1 MASPPAPRYKLS
13 QTLAGHAS
21 DVRALA
27 TAPRPS
33 PSPSPS
39 AAADYTSARPHLFS
53 SSRDGTAR
61 AWVLSGASSA
71 SSGSGAAGAGG
82 GWSEGSVFSEGEGA
96 EKGFVNAVEW
106 LPPKKEGSEEAEG
119 GYLLTAGQD
128 KLIYAWP
135 LPSPSPSSS
144 SSSSAS
150 AQPTPTPS
158 HTLIG
163 HEGNVCALHVSADG
177 GRVVSGSWDKT
188 AKVWKNWQL
197 EYTLEGHEQSVW
209 AVLALDGNEDLVLT
223 GAADN
228 LIRLFK
234 RDKLVRTFSGHTQAV
249 RALAKLDAG
258 AGGGAHGDLFASGS
272 NDGTI
277 RLWSLSSGECI
288 KVLSGHDS
296 FVYSLSAIPD
306 ALGGGLVSGGEDRT
320 VRVWRAEDGECAQTV
335 VVPAVSVWCVIVLSN
350 GDIAAGASDGLVRV
364 YTKSEERV
372 ASAQDLASYE
382 EQVSKAAVNSSQIG
396 DLKKSDLPGPEALD
410 QPGRK
415 EGDVKMVKTVGGTVE
430 AYQWS
435 AGAWQ
440 KIGEVTDAVGSS
452 RKQLYN
458 GVEYDYVFDIDLGTG
473 GPNLKLPY
481 NANENSFAAAQRFLL
496 AHELSLEYIDQIA
509 DFIEKNTGGV
519 KIGGGGNVDPY
530 TGASSY
536 RAQGGGGGG
545 SAPRA
550 PPSTGGFSGDPFTGG
565 GRSAPPPSVPQ
576 PRAGGVLPHRTFLT
590 FTAAS
595 LPALRKKLGDLSTQL
610 SADPSTSSLA
620 LSPSELSS
628 LDRLITYLLA
638 ALASPG
644 GGSPSPAESDL
655 SVVDKILASWP
666 ASARFPALDLARLL
680 ALSAP
685 TAGSFPVILSSSTDP
700 NESETNAMLALRA
713 LANLFVPFVGKA
725 TMQGEAVDV
734 VGALRRRGA
743 KSGLNKNGKVALATV
758 ALNFS
763 VLATQ
768 KSLDGKA
775 AEDLAELA
783 VELLQDSDSEV
794 VYRALTTLGN
804 LLVSFD
810 TLAALSESAVG
821 RYKAAAKEAAQRIG
835 EPRVKSLV
843 AEFA

>member
-1 MASPPAPRYKLS
+1 MTSTPRYKLS
-13 QTLAGHAS
+13 ATLAGHAS
-21 DVRALA
+21 DVRALS
-27 TAPRPS
+27 TAPRASRS
-33 PSPSPS
+33 PSTSSTSYS
-39 AAADYTSARPHLFS
+39 AQQPYLFS

-61 AWVLSGASSA
+61 SWILNSGAT
-71 SSGSGAAGAGG
+71 AAAAAGG
-82 GWSEGSVFSEGEGA
+82 GEATQGWREGSVFSENEGG
-96 EKGFVNAVEW
+96 KGFVNAVEW
-106 LPPKKEGSEEAEG
+106 LPSSVEGNAEAEG

-128 KLIYAWP
+128 KLIYAWQ
-135 LPSPSPSSS
+135 LPSPSSS
-144 SSSSAS
+144 SSSSSSPA
-150 AQPTPTPS
+150 PTPS

-163 HEGNVCALHVSADG
+163 HEANVCALHVSADG
-177 GRVVSGSWDKT
+177 KRVVSGSWDKT
-188 AKVWKNWQL
+188 ARVWKNWQL

-209 AVLALDGNEDLVLT
+209 AVLALDGEEDLVLT

-234 RDKLVRTFSGHTQAV
+234 RDKLVRTFRGHSQAV
-249 RALAKLDAG
+249 RALAKLDPS
-258 AGGGAHGDLFASGS
+258 AGGRTHGDLFASGS

-306 ALGGGLVSGGEDRT
+306 SLGGGLVSGGEDRT
-320 VRVWRAEDGECAQTV
+320 VRVWRAQDGECEQTV
-335 VVPAVSVWCVIVLSN
+335 VVPAVSVWCVAVLAN
-350 GDIAAGASDGLVRV
+350 GDIAAGASDGHVRV
-364 YTKSEERV
+364 YTRSEERV
-372 ASAQDLASYE
+372 ASAEDLASYE
-382 EQVSKAAVNSSQIG
+382 DQVSKTAVNSSQIG

-415 EGDVKMVKTVGGTVE
+415 EGEVKMVKTVGGTVE

-435 AGAWQ
+435 ASTWQ

-458 GVEYDYVFDIDLGTG
+458 GVEYDYVFDVDLGTPG
-473 GPNLKLPY
+473 GNLKLPY

-496 AHELSLEYIDQIA
+496 QNELPLEYIDQVA

-519 KIGGGGNVDPY
+519 NVGGSEYVDPY

-536 RAQGGGGGG
+536 RSGGG

-550 PPSTGGFSGDPFTGG
+550 PQASTGFSGDPYTGG
-565 GRSAPPPSVPQ
+565 GRSAPAPSASQ

-590 FTAAS
+590 FSTAN
-595 LPALRKKLGDLSTQL
+595 LPALRKKLGELSTQL
-610 SADPSTSSLA
+610 SSDPSTSSLA
-620 LSPSELSS
+620 LSPTELSS
-628 LDRLITYLLA
+628 LDRLIAYLLA
-638 ALASPG
+638 ALASPSG
-644 GGSPSPAESDL
+644 AGSPAEEDL
-655 SVVDKILASWP
+655 AVVDKILTTWP
-666 ASARFPALDLARLL
+666 ASSRFPALDLARLL

-685 TAGSFPVILSSSTDP
+685 TSGSFPVIFSSSTNP
-700 NESETNAMLALRA
+700 SESETNAMLALRA

-734 VGALRRRGA
+734 VGALRRRGT
-743 KSGLNKNGKVALATV
+743 KTGLNKNGKVAMATV

-775 AEDLAELA
+775 AGDLAALA
-783 VELLQDSDSEV
+783 IELLQDSDSEV
-794 VYRALTTLGN
+794 IYRALMALGN

-810 TLAALSESAVG
+810 TLASLNEASVQQIKG
-821 RYKAAAKEAAQRIG
+821 AAKEAAQRVQ
-835 EPRVKSLV
+835 EPRIKALV

>member
-1 MASPPAPRYKLS
+1 MTAPNGSSARYRLS
-13 QTLAGHAS
+13 QTLAGHAA

-27 TAPRPS
+27 TAPPPHSLTTTNSAS
-33 PSPSPS
+33 PSSATAGGYS
-39 AAADYTSARPHLFS
+39 AANPALWS

-61 AWVLSGASSA
+61 VWIRQSGAE
-71 SSGSGAAGAGG
+71 GETQRQGG
-82 GWSEGSVFSEGEGA
+82 GWQEGAVFSEGE
-96 EKGFVNAVEW
+96 GFVNAVEW
-106 LPPKKEGSEEAEG
+106 VPPKEGDDEAPG

-128 KLIYAWP
+128 KLIYGWP
-135 LPSPSPSSS
+135 LPSPSSS
-144 SSSSAS
+144 SSGADFKP
-150 AQPTPTPS
+150 APS

-163 HEGNVCALHVSADG
+163 HDANVCALHVSRNG
-177 GRVVSGSWDKT
+177 KKIVSGSWDKT

-209 AVLALDGNEDLVLT
+209 AVLALDGEEDLVLT

-228 LIRLFK
+228 LIRLYK

-249 RALAKLDAG
+249 RALAKLDSS
-258 AGGGAHGDLFASGS
+258 AGGGEHGDLFASGS

-296 FVYSLSAIPD
+296 FVYSLSAVPD

-320 VRVWRAEDGECAQTV
+320 VRIWRAADGECEQTI
-335 VVPAVSVWCVIVLSN
+335 VVPAVSVWCVAVLAN

-364 YTKSEERV
+364 YTRSEERV
-372 ASAQDLASYE
+372 ASAQDLAEYE
-382 EQVSKAAVNSSQIG
+382 DQVSKAAVNSSQIG

-435 AGAWQ
+435 GGAWQ

-452 RKQLYN
+452 RKQLYE
-458 GVEYDYVFDIDLGTG
+458 GREYDYVFDIDLGTG

-481 NANENSFAAAQRFLL
+481 NANENSYAAAQRFLF
-496 AHELSLEYIDQIA
+496 AHELPLEYIDQIA

-519 KIGGGGNVDPY
+519 KIGGSGNVDPY

-536 RAQGGGGGG
+536 AAAPGGGG
-545 SAPRA
+545 ARQA
-550 PPSTGGFSGDPFTGG
+550 PSTGGFSGDPFTGG
-565 GRSAPPPSVPQ
+565 GRTTAPPPSVPQ
-576 PRAGGVLPHRTFLT
+576 PRPGGVLPHRTFLT
-590 FTAAS
+590 FAQAN

-610 SADPSTSSLA
+610 SSDPSTAALA
-620 LSPSELSS
+620 LSAADLSS
-628 LDRLITYLLA
+628 LDRLTAYLLA
-638 ALASPG
+638 TLGA
-644 GGSPSPAESDL
+644 PSSSFTSGPAETDL
-655 SVVDKILASWP
+655 EVVDKILTTWP
-666 ASARFPALDLARLL
+666 AESRFPALDLARLL

-685 TAGSFPVILSSSTDP
+685 TSGSFPVILSSSTSAT
-700 NESETNAMLALRA
+700 ESETNAMLALRA
-713 LANLFVPFVGKA
+713 LANLFTPFVGKA
-725 TMQGEAVDV
+725 TMQGEARDV
-734 VGALRRRGA
+734 VGALRKRGA
-743 KSGLNKNGKVALATV
+743 SRGLNKNGKVALATV

-768 KSLDGKA
+768 KALDGKA
-775 AEDLAELA
+775 AEDLAELLL
-783 VELLQDSDSEV
+783 ELLKDADPEV
-794 VYRALTTLGN
+794 VYRSLMALGN

-810 TLAALSESAVG
+810 TLAALSASNVE
-821 RYKAAAKEAAQRIG
+821 RYKAAAKAAAQRVG
-835 EPRVKSLV
+835 EQRSTAL
-843 AEFA
+843 ASEFA